1 MGAVLDTPASRVLLE
16 GRGGVLFS
24 VGELSAGPLLVPSP
38 QSQPG
43 RQMSLSE
50 TGLKLAGLHGSLIS
64 FSEGSKVVIR
74 HYEDPV
80 PQALDPNLHSAF
92 ASEWP
97 SLSSPYVRLKSHLSS

>member
-1 MGAVLDTPASRVLLE
+1 MGAVLETPASRVPLE

-24 VGELSAGPLLVPSP
+24 VGELSAGPLLVPIP

-50 TGLKLAGLHGSLIS
+50 PGLKLAGLHGSLIS
-64 FSEGSKVVIR
+64 FSEGSKVVMR

-80 PQALDPNLHSAF
+80 PHRP
-92 ASEWP
+92 
-97 SLSSPYVRLKSHLSS
+97 